1 MFTEKVA
8 AIHGR
13 AKRLQTLS
21 LLFLASNWVGL
32 VAGFLT
38 QDGNNSNLGF
48 LLYLF
53 IIPVGIASLV
63 YVSQWTKSL
72 METSRLIQPEG
83 FGYRQGWS
91 FWAWVTPIMSF
102 WVPKR
107 LVDNTYFIFRDYIG
121 AERTLNTGKWWGYFV
136 ANALVGLIQSPGE
149 GASSLNFFFSFISTI
164 FLTLAYPL
172 WNTVVTEVTAA
183 QVEALEKLELA

>member
-1 MFTEKVA
+1 MFTERIA
-8 AIHGR
+8 AIHNRGN
-13 AKRLQTLS
+13 RLQTLS

-32 VAGFLT
+32 AAEFLT
-38 QDGNNSNLGF
+38 QGGNNLNIAF

-53 IIPVGIASLV
+53 ILPVGITSLV

-72 METSRLIQPEG
+72 METSRIIQPEG

-91 FWAWVTPIMSF
+91 FWAWVTPVMSF

-121 AERTLNTGKWWGYFV
+121 AEKTLNMSKWWGYFV
-136 ANALVGLIQSPGE
+136 ANALVGLISFPGE
-149 GASSLNFFFSFISTI
+149 GNFSFNIFFSLISTI
-164 FLTLAYPL
+164 LLTVAYPL
-172 WNTVVTEVTAA
+172 WITVVKDVTAA

>member
-8 AIHGR
+8 LIQGR

-21 LLFLASNWVGL
+21 LLFLASSWAGL
-32 VAGFLT
+32 ASEFLS
-38 QDGNNSNLGF
+38 QDGNSPSIAV
-48 LLYLF
+48 LLALF
-53 IIPVGIASLV
+53 IIPVGITSLV
-63 YVSQWTKSL
+63 FVSQWTKSL

-91 FWAWVTPIMSF
+91 FWAWVTPVMSF

-121 AERTLNTGKWWGYFV
+121 AERTLNTGRWWGYFV

-149 GASSLNFFFSFISTI
+149 GAFSFNIFFSLISTI
-164 FLTLAYPL
+164 CLTVAYPL